1 MLSLNRRKGER
12 IVIEYP
18 DGEQVIIEL
27 VKVKTSSV
35 LIGAKASEKI
45 IISRAELVE
54 RNKITS

>member
-45 IISRAELVE
+45 IISRGERVE

>member
-35 LIGAKASEKI
+35 LIGAKASEKFMI
-45 IISRAELVE
+45 IRGEMIDDNQED
-54 RNKITS
+54 N

>member
-18 DGEQVIIEL
+18 DGEQIIIEL

-35 LIGAKASEKI
+35 LIGAEASEKI
-45 IISRAELVE
+45 IISRGELVE